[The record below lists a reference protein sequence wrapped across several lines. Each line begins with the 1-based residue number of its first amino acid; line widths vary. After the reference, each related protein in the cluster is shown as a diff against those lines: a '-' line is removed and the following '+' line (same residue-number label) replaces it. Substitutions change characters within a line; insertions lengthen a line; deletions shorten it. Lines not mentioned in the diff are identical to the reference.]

1 MQFSIAKDIFGSPWH
16 IDASGI
22 QRYFPIVTG
31 MLNGAV
37 VAEEREPGENIP
49 YHISAKTGIPV
60 LWSHPEEDLDEESPE
75 DEPQKEKVIHVLPVR
90 GIMMKH
96 DMVCGPAGTRTLA
109 RRLMEADG
117 QDSVIGHILVF
128 EGPGG
133 AANAVPELADAIK
146 DCKKPVLGWVDGMAA
161 SAHQYVLSYCKEK
174 WASRPTD
181 IVGSIG
187 TMLMFSGRT
196 AKSDENLLKERQ
208 VTIYADSAF
217 EKNEEYERAI
227 NEFDFKLAKE
237 RILNPHNQQF
247 VNDIMNN
254 CPGVEDKHLHGRT
267 FQAAEVLGA
276 LIDTI
281 GSFDEAVQR
290 VVALGT
296 ATSQNLQQKNKGTMD
311 QFSRLNTV
319 LGVESLESVDESV
332 NLNAD
337 QLEAVDTAL
346 ANAEIVTTER
356 DSALEQVT
364 TLTTE
369 RDNALEQVNT
379 LTTER
384 DNAIAAENTATEQVT
399 SLTTERD
406 AANAALA
413 EFDTIDKTIAAAK
426 TPAEKVAAIRTL
438 LASQPGFK
446 PVATLDDEDPEA
458 NAGADA
464 DWETIDNL
472 PHNKAVDSNQ

>member
-22 QRYFPIVTG
+22 QRYFPIVAG

-37 VAEEREPGENIP
+37 VADENEPGENLP

-60 LWSHPEEDLDEESPE
+60 LWSQPEEDLDEEPA
-75 DEPQKEKVIHVLPVR
+75 DEEESQKEKVIHVLPVR

-109 RRLMEADG
+109 RRLSEADG
-117 QDSVIGHILVF
+117 QDSVIGHILIF

-161 SAHQYVLSYCKEK
+161 SAHQYVLSYCTEK

-187 TMLMFSGRT
+187 TMLMFSGRIS
-196 AKSDENLLKERQ
+196 KSDENLFKERQ
-208 VTIYADSAF
+208 VTIYADAAF
-217 EKNEEYERAI
+217 EKNEEYEKAI
-227 NEFDFKLAKE
+227 NDFDFKLAKE

-247 VNDIMNN
+247 VNDILNN
-254 CPGVEDKHLHGRT
+254 CPGVKDNHLHGRT
-267 FQAAEVLGA
+267 FQAAEVVGA

-281 GSFDEAVQR
+281 GNFDEAVKR

-296 ATSQNLQQKNKGTMD
+296 AQSQNLQQKNKGTMD

-332 NLNAD
+332 SLNAD
-337 QLEAVDTAL
+337 QLEMVDTAL
-346 ANAEIVTTER
+346 ANAETVTAER
-356 DSALEQVT
+356 DTALQQVT

-369 RDNALEQVNT
+369 RDNALEQVTN

-384 DNAIAAENTATEQVT
+384 DEAVSANATATEQVN
-399 SLTTERD
+399 SLTGERD
-406 AANAALA
+406 AANAALT
-413 EFDTIDKTIAAAK
+413 ELDTIDTTIAAAA
-426 TPAEKVAAIRTL
+426 TPAEKVAAIRSL
-438 LASQPGFK
+438 LAAKPGFI
-446 PVATLDDEDPEA
+446 PVATLDDEDSEA
-458 NAGADA
+458 AANDV
-464 DWETIDNL
+464 DWNTIDNL
-472 PHNKAVDSNQ
+472 EHNKNV